1 MKFQRLIFSLIV
13 VSGVCFS
20 GCDDLLDVNTD
31 PNNPSESTPQLT
43 LPVAQVGLAATIE
56 SSYNILGSLLA
67 QYWTTGPTAAQYD
80 FIDKYNISTTD
91 FDTQW
96 IFIYSSVLS
105 DLEFVRRYGIDNDQH
120 NYAAIAQLLQ
130 AYTYQILVDLYDKV
144 PYTEA
149 LKGKEGM
156 VAAPFDNGDAV
167 YDDLILKIDE
177 ALGWIDLSA
186 SAITP
191 GNDDLIYSGD
201 MEQWQK
207 FGNTL
212 KLKIYIRQA
221 LARPEVAQAGIASL
235 YTNGANFLGTGDDAF
250 VGFSANVHNE
260 NPLWQELNQ
269 TTFENLV
276 ASNTSLDDLKNAGD
290 PRLDGLYDPSPD
302 NGQYIGLDQG
312 IGTQDG
318 GQFDDYARPD
328 NTTIINRTAGVSL
341 MTDYESLFMQAEAAA
356 RGWSTENDKALY
368 DAAVS
373 ASFAFWG
380 DDASGFIGAGGDYE
394 YDGELET
401 IYYQKWLAFNGK
413 QGMEGWIEWRRTGV
427 PDLPIS
433 LQGRPLPNT
442 FPLRLIWPITERSAN
457 PNVPAV
463 TSVDTPVWWDTTY

>member
-1 MKFQRLIFSLIV
+1 
-13 VSGVCFS
+13 
-20 GCDDLLDVNTD
+20 
-31 PNNPSESTPQLT
+31 
-43 LPVAQVGLAATIE
+43 
-56 SSYNILGSLLA
+56 
-67 QYWTTGPTAAQYD
+67 
-80 FIDKYNISTTD
+80 
-91 FDTQW
+91 
-96 IFIYSSVLS
+96 
-105 DLEFVRRYGIDNDQH
+105 
-120 NYAAIAQLLQ
+120 
-130 AYTYQILVDLYDKV
+130 LYDKV